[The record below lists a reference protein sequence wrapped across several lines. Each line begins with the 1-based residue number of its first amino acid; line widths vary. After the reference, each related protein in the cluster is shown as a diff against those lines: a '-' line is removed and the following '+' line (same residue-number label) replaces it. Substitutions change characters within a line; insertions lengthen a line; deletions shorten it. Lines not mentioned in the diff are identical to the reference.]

1 MEWAKRSRKART
13 PYSLLARSFF
23 LLVFLQ
29 VAPSAGAESD
39 TRPILGIWR
48 GTSVCVNREAAPAC
62 RDEEVIYEF
71 RETVPPVA
79 GNLIVKAAKVV
90 DWKVVPMGVINI
102 IWDPKEGA
110 WLCDF
115 QTPRFHGLWTY
126 MQPKG
131 DDLAGTLVSIPDRT
145 LLRRV
150 AARRQP

>member
-1 MEWAKRSRKART
+1 MEGAKKSRKARARF
-13 PYSLLARSFF
+13 SLLARSLF

-29 VAPSAGAESD
+29 VAPSAGAEPD
-39 TRPILGIWR
+39 TKAIRGVWR
-48 GTSVCVNREAAPAC
+48 GTSVCVNREAAAC
-62 RDEEVIYEF
+62 RDEEIIYEF

-79 GNLIVKAAKVV
+79 GKLAVKADKVV
-90 DWKVVPMGVINI
+90 EGKVVPMGVIEVV
-102 IWDPKEGA
+102 WDPKEEA
-110 WLCDF
+110 WFCDF

-150 AARRQP
+150 AAHRQP